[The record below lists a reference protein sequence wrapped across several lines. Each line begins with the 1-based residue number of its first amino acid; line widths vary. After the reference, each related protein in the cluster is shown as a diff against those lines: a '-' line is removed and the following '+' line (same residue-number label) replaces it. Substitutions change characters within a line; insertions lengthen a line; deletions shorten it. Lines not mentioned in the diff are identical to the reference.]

1 MALPDRQPTL
11 HTERYP
17 PSGSPFAAA
26 NVANVT
32 FTTDTTETIT
42 LTPPLTLGGQVT
54 GGLGQPL
61 PNQTVRLHPAGG
73 GAGLSTTTDG
83 NGQYS
88 FQTGA
93 GSYSLEIDN
102 GTPPTTVNT
111 PEFYNFFSKT
121 FFLTQSTVLNIP
133 LPFKQVSVHVQ
144 DPAGNPLA
152 NIGVGTS
159 DNYENPLTAGSLSG
173 LGSSYY
179 NPGATATDAA
189 GNVTLWLFPTANQ
202 PYTLSA
208 IPTVRQPVC
217 AL

>member
-1 MALPDRQPTL
+1 MLNIPLPFKQVSVHVQDPAGNPLANIGVSTSDNYENPLTAGSLSGLGSSYYNPGATATDAAGNVTLWLFPTANQPYTL
-11 HTERYP
+11 SAIP

-93 GSYSLEIDN
+93 
-102 GTPPTTVNT
+102 
-111 PEFYNFFSKT
+111 
-121 FFLTQSTVLNIP
+121 
-133 LPFKQVSVHVQ
+133 
-144 DPAGNPLA
+144 
-152 NIGVGTS
+152 
-159 DNYENPLTAGSLSG
+159 
-173 LGSSYY
+173 
-179 NPGATATDAA
+179 
-189 GNVTLWLFPTANQ
+189 W
-202 PYTLSA
+202 
-208 IPTVRQPVC
+208 
-217 AL
+217 